1 MSDLSLAFRQVRFT
15 NKAFW
20 RNPFSAG
27 FTFAFPL
34 MFLVI
39 FTALFGNDTVCLN
52 PALKPCPG
60 SLQVSTST
68 FYVSAIAAFSIITAT
83 YTNLAISVT
92 FTRDTGILKRIRG
105 TALPSWAYM
114 FGRIAQALL
123 VALLLVVIVVAFGA
137 AFYHADVPGR
147 TLPAFLTT
155 IAVGAASFSALGLAI
170 TGFVPNAEAA
180 PAVVNFSILPLL
192 FLSDIFIPIQDPNAW
207 YVTVAKLFPV
217 YHFSQAMK
225 NAYFT
230 PTGSGWRGGDL
241 LVIAIWGV
249 AGVVLAIVTFSWEPR
264 R

>member
-1 MSDLSLAFRQVRFT
+1 VTVSDLALALRQVRFT

-39 FTALFGNDTVCLN
+39 FTALFGNDTIDVFG
-52 PALKPCPG
+52 KK
-60 SLQVSTST
+60 VSTST

-92 FTRDTGILKRIRG
+92 FQRDAGILKRTRG
-105 TALPSWAYM
+105 TPLPTWAYM
-114 FGRIAQALL
+114 FGRIVHAIL
-123 VALLLVVIVVAFGA
+123 VAALLVVIVVAFGA
-137 AFYHADVPGR
+137 AFYKADLPSR
-147 TLPAFLTT
+147 TLPAFLVTL
-155 IAVGAASFSALGLAI
+155 AVGAASFSALGL
-170 TGFVPNAEAA
+170 GLSSFVPNAEAA

-207 YVTVAKLFPV
+207 YVKLAKIFPV

-225 NAYFT
+225 SAYFS
-230 PTGSGWRGGDL
+230 PTGGGWRGTDL
-241 LVIAIWGV
+241 LVIGVWGL
-249 AGVVLAIVTFSWEPR
+249 AGVIAAVLFFSWEPR